1 MSTARLPADALVILL
16 GTSGSGK
23 STLAAR
29 CFAPDE
35 ILASDTFRAHV
46 SGDEADQ
53 SSTAA
58 AFRLLHA
65 ALDARMERG
74 LLTVVDA
81 TNTQTWAR
89 RRLLAIADRHGRPS
103 AAIVLDLP
111 LAVCLERNEG
121 RAGRQVPPSVIKRQQ
136 RELRRTLADLR
147 DEGHTA
153 VVMLTDVHAADALTV
168 EWVADP
174 ERDGSEVGR

>member
-1 MSTARLPADALVILL
+1 VNPARLPADALVILL
-16 GTSGSGK
+16 GISGSGK
-23 STLAAR
+23 TTLAAR

-35 ILASDTFRAHV
+35 ILASDAFRARV

-53 SSTAA
+53 SATAA

-65 ALDARMERG
+65 ALEERMAHG

-89 RRLLAIADRHGRPS
+89 RLLLAIAGRHGRPS

-111 LAVCLERNEG
+111 LAVCLERNAR
-121 RAGRQVPPSVIKRQQ
+121 RAARRVPPAVIRRQQ
-136 RELRRTLADLR
+136 RELLRTLEDLR
-147 DEGHTA
+147 HEGHTT
-153 VVMLTDVHAADALTV
+153 VVMLPDVASAEALTIDRV
-168 EWVADP
+168 GAPGQE
-174 ERDGSEVGR
+174 GSEVGR